1 MSSTSK
7 QKAQYQGPALLS
19 HGFRPFF
26 LAASVWATVGMLLWI
41 AMLSGTVSLPL
52 RFDPFSWHAHEFLF
66 GYVGAVICGFALTA
80 APNWTGRPPLAG
92 WPLLALLALWVAG
105 RVAVALSDLL
115 PWQAVALVDLSLM
128 AALLLFLAQE
138 IIRGRNWRN
147 LPVVLLIGLHGL
159 ANGMFHV
166 EVAMTG
172 AASSGLGMRLGLAT
186 ALLLIILIGGRIIP
200 SFTRNWLA
208 AKGVSHLPIPFNRSD
223 GGILALTAIT
233 LAAFVAAPGAWGM
246 TSLLAATGSAHLW
259 RLSRWCGWHVRS
271 EPLLW
276 SLHLA
281 YAMVAMGFFTNAAA
295 QQTLIAPAAAH
306 HVWLVGAIGLMT
318 LAVMS
323 RASLGHT
330 GHALHAGPGT
340 AALYLSVIG
349 SVVARVGAGLADDP
363 MPFLHLSGALWVST
377 FAGFTVIYGGMLV
390 RPRQGQ
396 HRSHRA
402 ASKGDT

>member
-1 MSSTSK
+1 M
-7 QKAQYQGPALLS
+7 LS

-26 LAASVWATVGMLLWI
+26 LAASVWATVAMLLWI
-41 AMLSGTVSLPL
+41 AMLSGMVSLPL

-80 APNWTGRPPLAG
+80 VPNWTGRPPLVG
-92 WPLLALLALWVAG
+92 WPLLALVALWAAG
-105 RVAVALSDLL
+105 RVAVALSAVL
-115 PWQAVALVDLSLM
+115 PWQAVALADLSLM
-128 AALLLFLAQE
+128 AALLLFLARE

-159 ANGMFHV
+159 ANGIFHA
-166 EVAMTG
+166 EAAMAG
-172 AASSGLGMRLGLAT
+172 AASGGLGMRLGLAT
-186 ALLLIILIGGRIIP
+186 ELLLIILIGGRIIP

-208 AKGVSHLPIPFNRSD
+208 AKSASHLPIPFNRSD
-223 GGILALTAIT
+223 GGILVLTLVT

-246 TSLLAATGSAHLW
+246 TGLMAATGGVHLW
-259 RLSRWCGWHVRS
+259 RLSRWCGWQVRS

-281 YAMVAMGFFTNAAA
+281 YAMVAMGFIADAAA
-295 QQTLIAPAAAH
+295 LQSLIAPAAAH
-306 HVWLVGAIGLMT
+306 HIWLVGAIGLMT
-318 LAVMS
+318 MAVMS

-340 AALYLSVIG
+340 VAIYLCVIG
-349 SVVARVGAGLADDP
+349 SVVARLTAGLADDP
-363 MPFLHLSGALWVST
+363 MPFLHLSGALWVSA
-377 FAGFTVIYGGMLV
+377 FAGFAVVYGGMLV

-396 HRSHRA
+396 HRTS
-402 ASKGDT
+402 